1 MNLIDTHCHIYY
13 ESYKDNINMIVDR
26 AKKNNISHIICVGVD
41 LKSSSKCIELAD
53 KYSEIYAT
61 VGYHPHESK
70 EASKSYLIELENML
84 THKKVVAIGETGLD
98 YYYNHSEK
106 VIQKKIFMEQLELAK
121 SYNVPAIVHNRDADK
136 DLLYCIKKTNSSK
149 GVIHCFAS
157 NNEFA
162 KKILSLGYLI
172 SFTGL
177 ITFANNLSV
186 VVKDTPINKIM
197 IETDSPYLT
206 PIPFRG
212 KTNEPA
218 MVKYVAQKI
227 ADIKNIDLKL
237 VATQTT
243 KNAMEFFNFK

>member
-13 ESYKDNINMIVDR
+13 DSYKNNINKVLDR
-26 AKKNNISHIICVGVD
+26 AQKNNISHIICVGVD
-41 LKSSSKCIELAD
+41 LKSSVKCIELAE
-53 KYSEIYAT
+53 KYKQIYAT

-70 EASKSYLIELENML
+70 EASNSYLIKLEDML
-84 THKKVVAIGETGLD
+84 NHKKVVAVGETGLD
-98 YYYNHSEK
+98 YYYNHSDK
-106 VIQKKIFMEQLELAK
+106 KIQKKIFIEQLELAK
-121 SYNVPAIVHNRDADK
+121 SCDLPVIVHNRNADK

-157 NNEFA
+157 NDQFA

-177 ITFANNLSV
+177 ITFADNLST
-186 VVKDTPINKIM
+186 VVKNTPINKIM

-218 MVKYVAQKI
+218 MIKHIAQKI
-227 ADIKNIDLKL
+227 ADIKKINLDLIAKE
-237 VATQTT
+237 TT
-243 KNAMEFFNFK
+243 KTAMEFFNLK